1 MKDKKDHRK
10 PVFVA
15 ALAALLVFQSLG
27 WMGVWSA
34 LRLGARAQAYRVMR
48 AGPANGDLK
57 LTLSAD
63 SLLKL
68 KVAPREIRLAGRL
81 YDIRSAE
88 QRGDSVALHL
98 YHDRLEERLYAL
110 LGDLLCAGGN
120 APSFANHWLAQC
132 IGAAYLVPEPTDW
145 RIRRMPESCGPA
157 VFVYIEP
164 VGTPGHTRLWRPP
177 ACAFST

>member
-1 MKDKKDHRK
+1 MKGKKDHRK

-27 WMGVWSA
+27 WVGIWSA
-34 LRLGARAQAYRVMR
+34 LRLGARAQAYRVMQ

-57 LTLSAD
+57 LTLCAD

-68 KVAPREIRLAGRL
+68 KVAPGEIRLAGRL

-110 LGDLLCAGGN
+110 LSDLLCPSGD

-132 IGAAYLVPEPTDW
+132 ISAAYLVPEPTGPRL
-145 RIRRMPESCGPA
+145 RIPESCNPA

-164 VGTPGHTRLWRPP
+164 VGPPEHTRLWRPP